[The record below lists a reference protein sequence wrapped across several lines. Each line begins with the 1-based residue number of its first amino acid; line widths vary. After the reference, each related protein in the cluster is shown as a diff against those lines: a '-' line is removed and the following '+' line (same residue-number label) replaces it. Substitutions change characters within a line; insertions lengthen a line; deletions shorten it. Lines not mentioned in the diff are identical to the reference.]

1 MASLLAFHVWLSREG
16 LTTIAFLK
24 ARWAAADASAVD
36 KAQLEAERR
45 RDESARQD
53 QRRRASREAERRAS
67 AAQAAGASDAR
78 AAPGM
83 TTLAARRRPRT
94 SQRLVRAGPMTALAD
109 AALDTTFSSPDE
121 VEELVPREE
130 PKPPEGGGGAA
141 LVSRE
146 AASSDIEHV

>member
-1 MASLLAFHVWLSREG
+1 MEFESPCG
-16 LTTIAFLK
+16 LDLDLT
-24 ARWAAADASAVD
+24 
-36 KAQLEAERR
+36 AE
-45 RDESARQD
+45 
-53 QRRRASREAERRAS
+53 
-67 AAQAAGASDAR
+67 
-78 AAPGM
+78 
-83 TTLAARRRPRT
+83 T
-94 SQRLVRAGPMTALAD
+94 QRLVRAGPMTALAD